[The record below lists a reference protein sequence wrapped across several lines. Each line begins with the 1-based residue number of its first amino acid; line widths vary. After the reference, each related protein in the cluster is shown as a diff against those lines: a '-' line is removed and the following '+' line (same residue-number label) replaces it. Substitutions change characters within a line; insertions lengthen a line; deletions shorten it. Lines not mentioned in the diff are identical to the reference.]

1 MTPSEFNAFI
11 NDLANQ
17 SQPIALRVIDRVA
30 NTFKQNITNDCPVDK
45 GFMKSHIF
53 KESAGAGKIRVIV
66 RTDYAVPV
74 DHGHKTRQ
82 GTGRAPNYKPKPGGK
97 SFIPADPFF
106 TKHKDR
112 LIADKTLAQE
122 YKKDFDNYMRSHTR

>member
-1 MTPSEFNAFI
+1 VTPEQFNAFL

-17 SQPIALRVIDRVA
+17 SQPIALKVIDRVA
-30 NTFKQNITNDCPVDK
+30 NTFKQNVSNDCPVDK
-45 GFMKSHIF
+45 GYMKSHIF

-82 GTGRAPNYKPKPGGK
+82 GTGHAPNYKPKPGGK
-97 SFIPADPFF
+97 AFVPADPFF
-106 TKHKDR
+106 TKHKDK
-112 LIADKTLAQE
+112 IVADKTLATE
-122 YKKDFDNYMRSHTR
+122 FRKDIIDFMRSRVR